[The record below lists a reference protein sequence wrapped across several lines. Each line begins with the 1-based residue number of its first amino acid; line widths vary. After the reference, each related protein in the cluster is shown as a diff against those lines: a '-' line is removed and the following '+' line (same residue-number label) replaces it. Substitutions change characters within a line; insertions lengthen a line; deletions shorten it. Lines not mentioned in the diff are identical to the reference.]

1 MLSKD
6 ALVARIKADPL
17 LPRPNPT
24 ATFWQDPPHPTVSSI
39 QSQEL
44 PLKTDIAIIGSGITG
59 CSVAKALLED
69 PSLAGKTVTI
79 LEAREVTSSATGRN
93 GGHLVSDCLESFALV
108 SATLGTDH
116 AVEVARFSLASMQR
130 LRDVVAAFGGG
141 LAEKSKIREVV
152 STSVIGDEES
162 LEEARVSLA
171 AFEEALP
178 DLKGMFVLLEK
189 EEAMEVRNNRGMNTM
204 LSVAFTQANYNGFD
218 EQKYNYRDLFGVME
232 QYGAGAL
239 WPYRLITGIFEM
251 LLQRYPDRFSIES
264 STPVTA
270 ISFSAEPSEDLYP
283 YRLSTPR
290 GTVSATKV
298 IHCTNGHAAHLLPGL
313 SGKLFPFRGTMSTQA
328 AGKGFPSKGS
338 SLSWNYV
345 GKSVVDPETG
355 VWSYTLY
362 YITQDPES
370 GDIFIGGEKQKAD
383 EVFVS
388 DDTVLPPIPAQNLA
402 TILPTIFREGWNE
415 TAPEVKKMWSGIMGF
430 TADGL
435 PLVGNLSENA
445 TGREGKGEWIA
456 AGYSGHGMDK
466 SWLTG
471 ESLAGMVSGKDITAG
486 FPRAYL
492 LTDERLARL
501 SADVFVEN
509 VFGQVSRN

>member
-24 ATFWQDPPHPTVSSI
+24 ATFWQEPPHPTVASI

-44 PLKTDIAIIGSGITG
+44 PSKTDIAIIGSGITG

-130 LRDVVAAFGGG
+130 LRDVVAAFGGD
-141 LAEKSKIREVV
+141 LAEKSKVREVI
-152 STSVIGDEES
+152 STSVLGDEES

-178 DLKGMFVLLEK
+178 DLKGMFVLLGK
-189 EEAMEVRNNRGMNTM
+189 EEAME
-204 LSVAFTQANYNGFD
+204 
-218 EQKYNYRDLFGVME
+218 KYKYRDLFGVME

-239 WPYRLITGIFEM
+239 WPYRLITGIFEI

-270 ISFSAEPSEDLYP
+270 IAFSAESPEDPYP

-290 GTVSATKV
+290 GTISATKV

-328 AGKGFPSKGS
+328 AGKEFPNNGS

-345 GKSVVDPETG
+345 GKSIIDPETG
-355 VWSYTLY
+355 IWSYTLY

-388 DDTVLPPIPAQNLA
+388 DDTVLPPIPAENLT

-435 PLVGNLSENA
+435 PLVGNLPENA
-445 TGREGKGEWIA
+445 TGRAGEGEWIA

-471 ESLAGMVSGKDITAG
+471 ESLAGMVSGKGIPAG

-492 LTDERLARL
+492 LTDERLTRL

-509 VFGQVSRN
+509 VFGHVSTD